1 MILKFCDD
9 NFLFFITHTKYF
21 DILCCFVILFL
32 VFLVFLSFNDKF
44 ISKIKN
50 NNFKMIFIIVF
61 LGLFVG
67 FLLFLFAWLLNKDTF
82 SGCSTK
88 FYQDIFFRVKNNLNK
103 TVEELN
109 KCKVIITGDS
119 RVDQIRDNNS
129 LNKPFNFVFVSKGGS
144 KIDWFQNVALNR
156 IRQTLNNNNN
166 NSYYIV
172 TNMGVN
178 DLNNKNYNGDEIAQK
193 YLKLYQQLA
202 EDYPNVK
209 IYVLSVNPI
218 DESKINDFWNDNVR
232 TNKKIQT
239 FNKTLKEGI
248 ENSDTTNM
256 FYCNSNK
263 SLTFKTDDGL
273 HYTKET
279 NQKIVDYI
287 VEKCI
292 SFK

>member
-88 FYQDIFFRVKNNLNK
+88 FYENIYFRAKNDLNE
-103 TVEELN
+103 TVAELN
-109 KCKVIITGDS
+109 NSKIIITGDS
-119 RVDQIRDNNS
+119 RIDQIRDNND
-129 LNKPFNFVFVSKGGS
+129 LNKPFNFMFVAKGGS
-144 KIDWFQNVALNR
+144 KIDWFQNTAINR
-156 IRQTLNNNNN
+156 IKRILNNNN

-172 TNMGVN
+172 THMGVN

-218 DESKINDFWNDNVR
+218 DEKIINDFWSDNVR

-239 FNKTLKEGI
+239 FNETLKTGI
-248 ENSDTTNM
+248 KNSDISNM

-263 SLTFKTDDGL
+263 SLTFETDDGL

-287 VEKCI
+287 IKKCI